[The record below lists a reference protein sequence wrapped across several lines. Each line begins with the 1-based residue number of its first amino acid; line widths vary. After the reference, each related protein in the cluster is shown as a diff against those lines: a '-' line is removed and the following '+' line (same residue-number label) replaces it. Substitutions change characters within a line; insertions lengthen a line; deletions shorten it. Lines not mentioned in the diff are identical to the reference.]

1 MKNIRNVHQVLKQL
15 SVELL
20 AESQKVFLAL

>member
-20 AESQKVFLAL
+20 AESQKVFLGL